1 MMRPIALGEGRTE
14 PARGFTLIELMIT
27 VAIVGVLAVVAY
39 AGYHKFVVSSHQT
52 EANHILAGIKN
63 RQEAYKA
70 ETGTYMNI
78 SPALASNQVTANFGY
93 LYPHCMVAGTPYPGA
108 FNVAWPTATCGGC
121 CNSGT
126 DWLKLKM
133 QVDAPTFYGY
143 STVAGGSAMAGA
155 SGGTSP
161 ANVCSTLTIGGPANN
176 APNWPPNAAKSPWF
190 VASAVGDTDGNGI
203 FTTSWISSFDNEVY
217 IDMDGE

>member
-1 MMRPIALGEGRTE
+1 MVRPNALGRGRTE
-14 PARGFTLIELMIT
+14 AARGFTLIELMIT
-27 VAIVGVLAVVAY
+27 VGIVGVLAVVAY

-52 EANHILAGIKN
+52 EANHVLAGIKN

-70 ETGTYMNI
+70 ETGVYMNV
-78 SPALASNQVTANFGY
+78 SPSLASNQSQNFAS
-93 LYPHCMVAGTPYPGA
+93 LYPHCMVTGTPPPGA
-108 FNVAWPTATCGGC
+108 FNVTWPGTACGAC
-121 CNSGT
+121 CNQGS
-126 DWLKLKM
+126 DWLKLKV

-143 STVAGGSAMAGA
+143 STVAGGSTLIGA

-161 ANVCSTLTIGGPANN
+161 TTLCNKLTIGGPANT
-176 APNWPPNAAKSPWF
+176 APNWPANAGSSPWF
-190 VASAVGDTDGNGI
+190 VATAVGDADGNGI